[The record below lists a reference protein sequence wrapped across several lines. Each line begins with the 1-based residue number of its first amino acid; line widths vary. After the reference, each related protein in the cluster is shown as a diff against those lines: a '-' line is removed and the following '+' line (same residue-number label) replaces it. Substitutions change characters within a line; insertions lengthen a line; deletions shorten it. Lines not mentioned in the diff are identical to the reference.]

1 MVDDHL
7 GDVTDFDVISVKNGT
22 VEETKHSVA
31 TEVPC
36 TIVVNDS
43 EVATIMC
50 TPTHLKEFAVG
61 YLYTSGMINSAHE
74 VTAFCY
80 DDKKWRLDVTT
91 PKEIDFAL
99 LGKRVY
105 TSGCGRGVMYSNV
118 IMLSSRHPLESHFH
132 VEKRF
137 VSQCVKWLLSC
148 SSLYKET
155 RGVHTAALSVGGE
168 LPAFYLDDIGRHN
181 AVDKVIGR
189 SLMDNADFS
198 KSILITTGR
207 ISSEILHKVK
217 RTGIPIVLSR
227 GAPTHQTVLMARQM
241 GVTVI
246 GFARR
251 GSFTI
256 YANSDRVLFQEKEKG

>member
-1 MVDDHL
+1 MTDDQL
-7 GDVTDFDVISVKNGT
+7 GGFTDFDVISVRNGT
-22 VEETKHSVA
+22 AAETKQSVA

-50 TPTHLKEFAVG
+50 TPTHFREFAVG
-61 YLYTSGMINSAHE
+61 YLYTSGMISSAHE
-74 VTAFCY
+74 ISGFCC
-80 DDKKWRLDVTT
+80 DDTRWRLDVTT
-91 PKEIDFAL
+91 SREIDFAL
-99 LGKRVY
+99 LGKRLY

-118 IMLSSRHPLESHFH
+118 IMLSSRHPLESAFH
-132 VEKRF
+132 VTKEC
-137 VSQCVKWLLSC
+137 VSLCVKWLLSC

-155 RGVHTAALSVGGE
+155 RGVHTAALGMGGE
-168 LPAFYLDDIGRHN
+168 LPAFYRDDIGRHN

-189 SLMDNADFS
+189 SLMDGADFS
-198 KSILITTGR
+198 RSILISTGR

-227 GAPTHQTVLMARQM
+227 GAPTHQTVLMAREM

-246 GFARR
+246 GFAR
-251 GSFTI
+251 GESFTI
-256 YANSDRVLFQEKEKG
+256 YSNSDRVIMK

>member
-1 MVDDHL
+1 MADDHL
-7 GDVTDFDVISVKNGT
+7 DGFADFDVISVRNGT
-22 VEETKHSVA
+22 AAETRQSVA

-50 TPTHLKEFAVG
+50 TPTHFKEFAVG

-74 VTAFCY
+74 VTGFSC
-80 DDKKWRLDVTT
+80 DEKRWRLDVTT
-91 PKEIDFAL
+91 TKEIDFDL

-118 IMLSSRHPLESHFH
+118 IMLSSRHPLETQFQVTKECVSH
-132 VEKRF
+132 
-137 VSQCVKWLLSC
+137 CVKWLLSC

-155 RGVHTAALSVGGE
+155 RGVHTAALSIDGE
-168 LPAFYLDDIGRHN
+168 LPAFYRDDIGRHN

-189 SLMDNADFS
+189 SLMDDADFS
-198 KSILITTGR
+198 RSILISTGR

-227 GAPTHQTVLMARQM
+227 GAPTHQTVLMAREM

-246 GFARR
+246 GFARG
-251 GSFTI
+251 GSFI
-256 YANSDRVLFQEKEKG
+256 VYANTDRVTLE

>member
-1 MVDDHL
+1 MADDHL
-7 GDVTDFDVISVKNGT
+7 GGFTDFDVISVRNGT
-22 VEETKHSVA
+22 AAETKQSVA

-36 TIVVNDS
+36 TIVVNDN

-50 TPTHLKEFAVG
+50 TPTHFKEFAVG

-74 VTAFCY
+74 VTGFCC
-80 DDKKWRLDVTT
+80 DDTRWRLDVTT
-91 PKEIDFAL
+91 SREIDFAL

-118 IMLSSRHPLESHFH
+118 IMLSSRHPLDTHFSID
-132 VEKRF
+132 KSF
-137 VSQCVKWLLSC
+137 VSHCVKWLLSC

-155 RGVHTAALSVGGE
+155 RGVHTAALSMGGE
-168 LPAFYLDDIGRHN
+168 LPAFYRDDIGRHN

-189 SLMDNADFS
+189 ALMDDADFS
-198 KSILITTGR
+198 RSILISTGR

-227 GAPTHQTVLMARQM
+227 GAPTHQTVLMAREM

-246 GFARR
+246 GFAR
-251 GSFTI
+251 GESFTV
-256 YANSDRVLFQEKEKG
+256 YSNSDRVIME